1 MDEPLPTGCVDCTG
15 TATQEHM
22 MAKQKSKALPKR
34 IASVKIPK
42 SIRRSKTLR
51 SLIANPVGREI
62 LAGALVA
69 GAGAAAT
76 ILLNEREALADGA
89 RKEGKKGARAMEIAK
104 EAMKGAAAAMVAA
117 VASNGS
123 FKGKPEKAKAPV
135 KSTH

>member
-1 MDEPLPTGCVDCTG
+1 
-15 TATQEHM
+15 

-89 RKEGKKGARAMEIAK
+89 RKEGKKGARAMEIAR